1 MTRPSR
7 RTSGGFGII
16 SLMSS
21 PKEVEDDLLLE
32 RQLCFA
38 LTAASRTVISAYRPV
53 LQELDLTHPQYLVM
67 LALWERSPRSV
78 KDISAELLLGPAT
91 LSPLLKRLE
100 AAGYLTRKRLP
111 KDERSLAVSNAGRN
125 GPSSESSG
133 RSRHHARQA
142 GPQPRRSPGTPPR
155 HDPSHPRST
164 SRPRWRGRGHR
175 RTVRPVVCH
184 ALSRPTTACLEA
196 DRPVVS
202 TDSLQ
207 FHHLTGHG
215 PLIQP
220 KSRQRLEEVDAWMAA
235 IQDVGIY
242 GSMGYFPK
250 NQNAIANRRRTV
262 KPAPKDTGDWQPG
275 PPLLCALF
283 LDTPTASN
291 SLTSGGSSY
300 RSH

>member
-111 KDERSLAVSNAGRN
+111 KDERSLAVSLTPAGTALRAKALAVPATMLDKL
-125 GPSSESSG
+125 GLSREEARELHHAMTRLTRAAQADPDGAVADTGEPSG
-133 RSRHHARQA
+133 R
-142 GPQPRRSPGTPPR
+142 
-155 HDPSHPRST
+155 
-164 SRPRWRGRGHR
+164 
-175 RTVRPVVCH
+175 
-184 ALSRPTTACLEA
+184 
-196 DRPVVS
+196 
-202 TDSLQ
+202 
-207 FHHLTGHG
+207 
-215 PLIQP
+215 
-220 KSRQRLEEVDAWMAA
+220 
-235 IQDVGIY
+235 
-242 GSMGYFPK
+242 
-250 NQNAIANRRRTV
+250 
-262 KPAPKDTGDWQPG
+262 
-275 PPLLCALF
+275 
-283 LDTPTASN
+283 
-291 SLTSGGSSY
+291 
-300 RSH
+300 